1 MSKRFN
7 GEGTTRA
14 KGNGFEWRYSY
25 RDSETGELSRGS
37 VYAKTQDAL
46 KIRQA
51 EIKKRIENEQPVV
64 DSVQTVGAW
73 CEEWCTQSL
82 RVSSRKESTK
92 ENYERLLRKHV
103 QPEPFGA
110 ITLRK
115 LRPLDIERLMF
126 SLTEKGLAASTRRSI
141 FNVLNTMLETARRD
155 NLLAANPIQRG
166 ELHRP
171 KLERVEQRFLD
182 NKEVEE
188 VLCKVNGEHNESIL
202 RLIAGTGLRK
212 GEALALDWWHVDFKK
227 KILRVRWTLSRLNGG
242 LTRTTPKSH
251 NSVRDIDLAP
261 EVIALLQK
269 QKKHQQAQ
277 KDAAGDQWK
286 EHENAFV
293 FTTPLGSPIEPRNLL
308 RSVEGATKRSGIEPT
323 GIGVH
328 TFRHS
333 AATNMLLAGE
343 PIHVVSRILGH
354 DDIQTTV
361 NVYGHVTAASK
372 RSALEGLSRRLSS

>member
-1 MSKRFN
+1 M
-7 GEGTTRA
+7 
-14 KGNGFEWRYSY
+14 
-25 RDSETGELSRGS
+25 
-37 VYAKTQDAL
+37 
-46 KIRQA
+46 
-51 EIKKRIENEQPVV
+51 
-64 DSVQTVGAW
+64 
-73 CEEWCTQSL
+73 
-82 RVSSRKESTK
+82 
-92 ENYERLLRKHV
+92 
-103 QPEPFGA
+103 
-110 ITLRK
+110 
-115 LRPLDIERLMF
+115 
-126 SLTEKGLAASTRRSI
+126 
-141 FNVLNTMLETARRD
+141 
-155 NLLAANPIQRG
+155 LAANPIQRG

-171 KLERVEQRFLD
+171 KVERVEQRFLESE
-182 NKEVEE
+182 EVER
-188 VLCKVNGEHNESIL
+188 VLCNVSGEHNESIL

-261 EVIALLQK
+261 EVIGLLQK

-293 FTTPLGSPIEPRNLL
+293 FTTPLGAPIEPRNLL

-361 NVYGHVTAASK
+361 NIYGHVTATSK